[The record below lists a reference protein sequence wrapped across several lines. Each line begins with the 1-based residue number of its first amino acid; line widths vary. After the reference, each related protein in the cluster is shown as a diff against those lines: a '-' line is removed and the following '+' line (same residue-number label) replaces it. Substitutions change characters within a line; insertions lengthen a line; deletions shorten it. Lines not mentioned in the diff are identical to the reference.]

1 MINNNSASGA
11 GVGADGEINLLD
23 KLLAYISP
31 SELGAL
37 FDSQSMTS
45 NPVIAIVSI
54 GSKLINFVI
63 VTASAI
69 VAGIVVVGTTSLVA
83 SGGVIAVGNFCNT
96 FIGKSSWNS
105 FVERG

>member
-1 MINNNSASGA
+1 M
-11 GVGADGEINLLD
+11 VKINLLD

-83 SGGVIAVGNFCNT
+83 SGGVIAGVTFTLLYWQVFLELFCGT
-96 FIGKSSWNS
+96 GLRWHISLSGSHL
-105 FVERG
+105 

>member
-1 MINNNSASGA
+1 
-11 GVGADGEINLLD
+11 
-23 KLLAYISP
+23 
-31 SELGAL
+31 ELGAL

-83 SGGVIAVGNFCNT
+83 SGGVIAGVT
-96 FIGKSSWNS
+96 FATPLLASLLGTLLWNG
-105 FVERG
+105 VKMAYIL